1 MSCTSEG
8 FFKPDGVWLNGWC
21 FKVNCVSF
29 SVLKYTTKIGT
40 CEGFFEP
47 DGPAQPFFSQPA
59 ELTIVLEV
67 MMMMMMARMMLLRLL
82 IRRSESSLF
91 LPECAKYPSRA
102 CTCPCWPDW
111 QRISQRSH
119 LPLISDDDW
128 QHISERLYLSFFTED
143 DIDVDWQHTL
153 VKARIC

>member
-1 MSCTSEG
+1 MGDVFLGELC
-8 FFKPDGVWLNGWC
+8 FFQ
-21 FKVNCVSF
+21 CV
-29 SVLKYTTKIGT
+29 KIKIGT

-67 MMMMMMARMMLLRLL
+67 MMMMMMTRMLLRLL

-111 QRISQRSH
+111 QRISQRSY

>member
-1 MSCTSEG
+1 MG
-8 FFKPDGVWLNGWC
+8 DVFW
-21 FKVNCVSF
+21 VNCVSF
-29 SVLKYTTKIGT
+29 SVLKYTKKIGT

-59 ELTIVLEV
+59 ESTIVLEV
-67 MMMMMMARMMLLRLL
+67 MMMMARMMLLRLL

-128 QHISERLYLSFFTED
+128 QHISQRSHLSFFTED
-143 DIDVDWQHTL
+143 DNDVGCQHTF